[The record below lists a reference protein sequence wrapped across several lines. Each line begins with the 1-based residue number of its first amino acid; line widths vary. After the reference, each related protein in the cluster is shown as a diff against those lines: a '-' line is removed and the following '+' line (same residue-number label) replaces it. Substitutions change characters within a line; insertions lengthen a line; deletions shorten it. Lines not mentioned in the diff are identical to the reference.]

1 MPNVLGSQYNYT
13 RCTLEGFDEIRLGWW
28 GRLEWLALAGKYF
41 GTAPFPLME
50 VVPTSG
56 TIFMTEEA
64 FNMLRLFEWVTDE
77 WVSANVE
84 WHGEGILF
92 NHLPLLRRL
101 ELREV
106 LGAKGII
113 GSWDTRHE
121 ALLELPE
128 GTTGLNGAYSECSVG
143 LENIFG
149 FLRVDGVWRTDLPLA
164 DPASRGIRFGFSVGI

>member
-1 MPNVLGSQYNYT
+1 
-13 RCTLEGFDEIRLGWW
+13 
-28 GRLEWLALAGKYF
+28 
-41 GTAPFPLME
+41 
-50 VVPTSG
+50 
-56 TIFMTEEA
+56 
-64 FNMLRLFEWVTDE
+64 MLRLFEQVTDQ

-106 LGAKGII
+106 VGVKSIA
-113 GSWDTRHE
+113 GSWDVRHE

-128 GTTGLNGAYSECSVG
+128 ETTGLNGTYTEYSIG

-149 FLRVDGVWRTDLPLA
+149 VLRVDGVWRSDLRLS
-164 DPASRGIRFGFSVGI
+164 DPASRGIRIGFSVGI